1 MAVKPNTRWTEDTRI
16 AFLLALKQHGRVTDA
31 AAAIG
36 RTASTAYAHKRR
48 HPDFA
53 ARWDAIV
60 AEGQAAWIA
69 ERGAAPPAERIGRE
83 RRDGWTADK
92 RARFLALLASGE
104 TVRAAAAAVGLHESA
119 AHAFR
124 RRSPGFAAEW
134 DQALVTR
141 AMSPLEAAYARA
153 VEGWDEPVV
162 FQGQVVAHKR
172 RYSDAALRLLIA
184 REDKRL
190 AKVQADMAEAA
201 AKSKDARMYAAPEDT
216 NPVLLAKLDQLEK
229 GRTALT
235 RREAEARADRMRA
248 CGLAP

>member
-1 MAVKPNTRWTEDTRI
+1 MAVEPNTRWTEDTRI
-16 AFLLALKQHGRVTDA
+16 AFLLALKQQGRVIDA

-60 AEGQAAWIA
+60 AEVQAAWIA

-92 RARFLALLASGE
+92 RARFLALLSSGE
-104 TVRAAAAAVGLHESA
+104 TVRAAAAVDLHESA
-119 AHAFR
+119 THALR
-124 RRSPGFAAEW
+124 RRSPGFAAAW
-134 DQALVTR
+134 DQALVSR

-162 FQGQVVAHKR
+162 FQGQVAAHKR

-190 AKVQADMAEAA
+190 AKTAADMAEAVA
-201 AKSKDARMYAAPEDT
+201 QSRNGRMYAAPEETDRA
-216 NPVLLAKLDQLEK
+216 LLAKLADLERK
-229 GRTALT
+229 RKVAKQM
-235 RREAEARADRMRA
+235 EAEEFADRMRER
-248 CGLAP
+248 GWAP